1 MKKAHAAAG
10 WAMALAGVAFTGWA
24 ETLTI
29 KGSNTFGQDLGP
41 ALLSEF
47 QQRYP
52 GLAVVLETQGSSS
65 GISALLDGTTDI
77 ASSSRPLNEDE
88 ERVARSRGVRIANH
102 VVGYYG
108 IAVIVNEQVPVRAMT
123 DRHVSDLFTGKIA
136 SWSELGGPDLPV
148 HVYTPPS
155 EDGTYLGFQELAMGR
170 QPYTDA
176 AQIRASYADILASV
190 AADPAGVGFVDLRTA
205 VNPGVRAIIINGVH
219 PAPSAVVENLYPYAR
234 QVRLLT
240 NRDLGSKPAMAF
252 IRFVQ
257 SREGQRI
264 VEQAGF
270 VPRMAAPMDLGGIA
284 P

>member
-1 MKKAHAAAG
+1 MKTAHAAG
-10 WAMALAGVAFTGWA
+10 WAIALAGVAFAGWA

-52 GLAVVLETQGSSS
+52 GLAVELETKGSAS
-65 GISALLDGTTDI
+65 GIAALLDGTTDI

-88 ERVARSRGVRIANH
+88 ERVARSRGIRVVNH

-108 IAVIVNEQVPVRAMT
+108 IAVIVNEQVPLRALT
-123 DRHVSDLFTGKIA
+123 DRQVRDLFTGA
-136 SWSELGGPDLPV
+136 MTSWKDLGGPDLPV
-148 HVYTPPS
+148 QVYTPRP

-170 QPYTDA
+170 MPYA
-176 AQIRASYADILASV
+176 ASAQVRAGYADIQAAV
-190 AADPAGVGFVDLRTA
+190 AADAGGIGFVDLRTA
-205 VNPGVRAIIINGVH
+205 LQPGTRAMIINGVH

-234 QVRLLT
+234 QVRLIT
-240 NRDLGSKPAMAF
+240 NREVRSKPAASF

-264 VEQAGF
+264 VERTGF
-270 VPRMAAPMDLGGIA
+270 VPRLAAPMDLGGA
-284 P
+284 GP